1 MRLTSFIIKRLLLLI
16 PVLLG
21 VSLLVFVL
29 MGFTGERWT
38 AYTTTDHPK
47 QAQIWAI
54 EEKYHLNESI
64 AVQYY
69 YWLDGIVHG
78 DWGYS
83 KQARMPVTDAISN
96 KFPVTFELA
105 LISSL
110 IAVII
115 GISIGTLSAIKR
127 NKPVDHVVRFV
138 ALIGVSLP
146 IFWLALLLLQALYLN
161 LGLAPSGGR
170 ISLEFDPSNPLATT
184 PLIVRTNFYTVDSLL
199 MGNLQIFGD
208 VLWHLMLPAICL
220 SFATIALLTRIMRSS
235 MLEVMN
241 LDYVKT
247 ARAKGLSEKV
257 VLKKHARR
265 NALIPTTTVVGL
277 AFAGLLGG
285 AVITENIF
293 SLNGLGKWSTAA
305 LLSNDQAAILGFTM
319 LIAIIVVL
327 ANLIVDIMYAYLDP
341 RVRLE

>member
-1 MRLTSFIIKRLLLLI
+1 LAPFIVKRLLLLI

-21 VSLLVFVL
+21 VSIFVFVL
-29 MGFTGERWT
+29 MGFTGDRWT
-38 AYTTTDHPK
+38 AYTTTDHPTQK
-47 QAQIWAI
+47 QIWAI
-54 EEKYHLNESI
+54 EDKYHLNDSVP
-64 AVQYY
+64 VQYY
-69 YWLDGIVHG
+69 YWLDGVAHG

-83 KQARMPVTDAISN
+83 KQARMPVTDAIAK

-105 LISSL
+105 MISSV

-161 LGLAPSGGR
+161 MGIAPAGGR
-170 ISLEFDPSNPLATT
+170 ISFQYSPDNPLATT
-184 PLIVRTNFYTVDSLL
+184 QLHVVTNFYTVDSLL
-199 MGNLQIFGD
+199 MGNINIFAD

-220 SFATIALLTRIMRSS
+220 SFATIAILTRIMRSS

-247 ARAKGLSEKV
+247 ARAKGLSERV

-285 AVITENIF
+285 AVITESIF
-293 SLNGLGKWSTAA
+293 RLPGLGKWSTDA

-341 RVRLE
+341 RVKLE